1 MQGQFKPSRI
11 NNFNINPRMN
21 VNHLGG
27 SSPSSPIPTDL
38 NIYIYNNKYLYIS
51 LIDT

>member
-38 NIYIYNNKYLYIS
+38 NIYIYIIINIYTS
-51 LIDT
+51 L